1 MDVAYPIEPFDI
13 PCKIVCP
20 LLQCI
25 AMEEKKYNQKEIE
38 KLFEAGS
45 HLGHKKNRLH
55 PKARKYVYKM
65 VNGVAVIDL
74 TITAEQ
80 LHNAKAYLMEAA
92 KTGKT
97 LLVVGTKRVASQFV
111 QDYCKEKGIPHIT
124 TKWMPG
130 LLTNFETLSKNTKK
144 MVDYEKGKE
153 DGSWE
158 QFVKHERTKMQK
170 DLNRLKRLYGGIE
183 EMKRKPDI
191 LFIIDIKREK
201 NALKEAKQNGIPVI
215 AITDT
220 NTNPDTVD
228 FPVVANDDSPTSAHY
243 VIESILSAY
252 TVEKNEAAKETKPKE
267 EVESSKPKAETKTE
281 KKEEPKA
288 KKAPK
293 KVAVK
298 KEVKEEVK
306 K

>member
-1 MDVAYPIEPFDI
+1 
-13 PCKIVCP
+13 
-20 LLQCI
+20 
-25 AMEEKKYNQKEIE
+25 MEEKTNTKEIE
-38 KLFEAGS
+38 KLFEVGA

-74 TITAEQ
+74 TQTVVQ
-80 LHNAKAYLMEAA
+80 LHAAQQYLKEAA
-92 KTGKT
+92 KEGKT
-97 LLVVGTKRVASQFV
+97 LLVVGTKRVASQFI
-111 QDYCKEKGIPHIT
+111 QEMCKENDIPHIT

-144 MVDYEKGKE
+144 MLDYEAGKN

-183 EMKRKPDI
+183 GMKKRPDV

-228 FPVVANDDSPTSAHY
+228 YPVVANDDSPTSSHY
-243 VIESILSAY
+243 VVNAILSAY
-252 TVEKNEAAKETKPKE
+252 KVEAEEAKKAEKAPEKKVEKGAKEEKK
-267 EVESSKPKAETKTE
+267 E
-281 KKEEPKA
+281 KKEEE
-288 KKAPK
+288 KKPK
-293 KVAVK
+293 KTVKKAVK
-298 KEVKEEVK
+298 KEEKE
-306 K
+306 

>member
-1 MDVAYPIEPFDI
+1 
-13 PCKIVCP
+13 
-20 LLQCI
+20 
-25 AMEEKKYNQKEIE
+25 MEEKTNTKEIE
-38 KLFEAGS
+38 KLFEVGA

-74 TITAEQ
+74 TQTVVQ
-80 LHNAKAYLMEAA
+80 LHTAQQYLKQAA
-92 KTGKT
+92 KEGKK
-97 LLVVGTKRVASQFV
+97 LLVVGTKRVASQFI
-111 QDYCKEKGIPHIT
+111 QEMCKENDIPHIT

-144 MVDYEKGKE
+144 MLDYEAGRN
-153 DGSWE
+153 DGSWD

-183 EMKRKPDI
+183 GMKKRPDI

-228 FPVVANDDSPTSAHY
+228 YPVVANDDSPTSSHY
-243 VIESILSAY
+243 VVNAILSSYKVEAEDAKK
-252 TVEKNEAAKETKPKE
+252 TEKAPEKKTEPAEKKVEKVVKE
-267 EVESSKPKAETKTE
+267 E
-281 KKEEPKA
+281 KKEE
-288 KKAPK
+288 KKPK
-293 KVAVK
+293 KVAAAKKTVK
-298 KEVKEEVK
+298 KEEKE
-306 K
+306 

>member
-1 MDVAYPIEPFDI
+1 
-13 PCKIVCP
+13 
-20 LLQCI
+20 
-25 AMEEKKYNQKEIE
+25 MEEKKYNTKEIE
-38 KLFEAGS
+38 KLFAAGA

-74 TITAEQ
+74 TQTAEQ
-80 LHNAKAYLMEAA
+80 LHFAKEYLKEAA
-92 KTGKT
+92 KNGKK

-111 QDYCKEKGIPHIT
+111 QEYCKANGIPHIT

-144 MVDYEKGKE
+144 MIDYETGKA
-153 DGSWE
+153 DGSWD

-183 EMKRKPDI
+183 EMKKKPDV

-228 FPVVANDDSPTSAHY
+228 YPVVANDDSPTSAHY

-252 TVEKNEAAKETKPKE
+252 TVEKTEEAKATKPKE
-267 EVESSKPKAETKTE
+267 AAKKEVKVEAPKQEVAE
-281 KKEEPKA
+281 KKEEPKEEKKA
-288 KKAPK
+288 KKIVK
-293 KVAVK
+293 KTVK
-298 KEVKEEVK
+298 KETKE
-306 K
+306 

>member
-1 MDVAYPIEPFDI
+1 
-13 PCKIVCP
+13 
-20 LLQCI
+20 
-25 AMEEKKYNQKEIE
+25 MEENKYSMKEIE
-38 KLFEAGS
+38 KLFEAGA

-74 TITAEQ
+74 TITSEQ
-80 LHNAKAYLMEAA
+80 LHTAKEYLKESA
-92 KTGKT
+92 KNGKQ

-111 QDYCKEKGIPHIT
+111 QEYCKEKGIPHIT

-144 MVDYEKGKE
+144 MIDYEIGKA
-153 DGSWE
+153 DGSWD

-183 EMKRKPDI
+183 NMKKKPDI

-201 NALKEAKQNGIPVI
+201 NALKEAKQNGIPVV

-228 FPVVANDDSPTSAHY
+228 YPVVANDDSPTSAHY

-252 TVEKNEAAKETKPKE
+252 TIEKTEDVNTKKAKETVKKVDVKVE
-267 EVESSKPKAETKTE
+267 ETPKA
-281 KKEEPKA
+281 
-288 KKAPK
+288 
-293 KVAVK
+293 
-298 KEVKEEVK
+298 EEVK
-306 K
+306 KDEAKPKKSAKKIVAKKE

>member
-1 MDVAYPIEPFDI
+1 
-13 PCKIVCP
+13 
-20 LLQCI
+20 
-25 AMEEKKYNQKEIE
+25 MEEKTNMKEIE
-38 KLFEAGS
+38 KLFEVGA

-74 TITAEQ
+74 TQTVVQ
-80 LHNAKAYLMEAA
+80 LHIAQQYLKQAA
-92 KTGKT
+92 KEGKK
-97 LLVVGTKRVASQFV
+97 LLVVGTKRVASLFIQEM
-111 QDYCKEKGIPHIT
+111 CKENDIPHIT

-144 MVDYEKGKE
+144 MVDYEAGKN
-153 DGSWE
+153 DGSWD

-183 EMKRKPDI
+183 NLKKRPDI

-228 FPVVANDDSPTSAHY
+228 FPVVANDDSPTSSHY
-243 VIESILSAY
+243 VVNAILSSY
-252 TVEKNEAAKETKPKE
+252 KVEAEDAK
-267 EVESSKPKAETKTE
+267 KTE
-281 KKEEPKA
+281 KVEKA
-288 KKAPK
+288 PEKKVEAAEKKAPSAKATEAKEEKVEK
-293 KVAVK
+293 KVKKATTAKKTVK
-298 KEVKEEVK
+298 KEEKE
-306 K
+306 

>member
-1 MDVAYPIEPFDI
+1 
-13 PCKIVCP
+13 
-20 LLQCI
+20 
-25 AMEEKKYNQKEIE
+25 MEEKTNMKEIE
-38 KLFEAGS
+38 KLFEVGA

-74 TITAEQ
+74 TQTVVQ
-80 LHNAKAYLMEAA
+80 LHIAQQYLKQAA
-92 KTGKT
+92 KEGKK
-97 LLVVGTKRVASQFV
+97 LLVVGTKRVASQFI
-111 QDYCKEKGIPHIT
+111 QEMCKENDIPHIT

-144 MVDYEKGKE
+144 MVDYEAGKN
-153 DGSWE
+153 DGSWD

-183 EMKRKPDI
+183 NLKKRPDI

-228 FPVVANDDSPTSAHY
+228 FPVVANDDSPTSSHY
-243 VIESILSAY
+243 VVNAILSSY
-252 TVEKNEAAKETKPKE
+252 KVEAEDAK
-267 EVESSKPKAETKTE
+267 KAEKTE
-281 KKEEPKA
+281 KAPEKKVEAAEKKEMKAEKEEKKDEKVEKKPKKATVA
-288 KKAPK
+288 KK
-293 KVAVK
+293 AVK
-298 KEVKEEVK
+298 KEEKE
-306 K
+306 

>member
-1 MDVAYPIEPFDI
+1 
-13 PCKIVCP
+13 
-20 LLQCI
+20 
-25 AMEEKKYNQKEIE
+25 MEEKTNMKEIE
-38 KLFEAGS
+38 KLFEVGA

-74 TITAEQ
+74 TQTVVQ
-80 LHNAKAYLMEAA
+80 LHVAQQYLKQAA
-92 KTGKT
+92 KEGKK
-97 LLVVGTKRVASQFV
+97 LLVVGTKRVASQFI
-111 QDYCKEKGIPHIT
+111 QEMCKENDIPHIT

-144 MVDYEKGKE
+144 MVDYEAGKN
-153 DGSWE
+153 DGSWD

-183 EMKRKPDI
+183 NLKKRPDI

-228 FPVVANDDSPTSAHY
+228 YPVVANDDSPTSSHY
-243 VIESILSAY
+243 VVNAILSSYKVEAEDAKK
-252 TVEKNEAAKETKPKE
+252 TEKVEKAPEKKVEEKKAPSAKATEAKEE
-267 EVESSKPKAETKTE
+267 KTE
-281 KKEEPKA
+281 KKP
-288 KKAPK
+288 KKAPAAK
-293 KVAVK
+293 KAVK
-298 KEVKEEVK
+298 KEEKE
-306 K
+306 

>member
-1 MDVAYPIEPFDI
+1 
-13 PCKIVCP
+13 
-20 LLQCI
+20 
-25 AMEEKKYNQKEIE
+25 MEEKKYNTKEIE
-38 KLFEAGS
+38 KLFEAGA

-74 TITAEQ
+74 TQTAEQ

-92 KTGKT
+92 KKGKT

-111 QDYCKEKGIPHIT
+111 QDYCKEHAIPHIT

-144 MVDYEKGKE
+144 MIDYETGKG

-183 EMKRKPDI
+183 DMKKKPDL
-191 LFIIDIKREK
+191 LFIVDIKREK

-228 FPVVANDDSPTSAHY
+228 YPVVANDDSPTSAHY

-252 TVEKNEAAKETKPKE
+252 SVEKTEEAKATKPKE
-267 EVESSKPKAETKTE
+267 VA
-281 KKEEPKA
+281 KKET
-288 KKAPK
+288 APK
-293 KVAVK
+293 
-298 KEVKEEVK
+298 KEEVK
-306 K
+306 KEEEKKEEKIEKKPKKVTKKAVVKKE

>member
-1 MDVAYPIEPFDI
+1 
-13 PCKIVCP
+13 
-20 LLQCI
+20 
-25 AMEEKKYNQKEIE
+25 MEEKTNMKEIE
-38 KLFEAGS
+38 KLFEVGA

-74 TITAEQ
+74 TQTVVQ
-80 LHNAKAYLMEAA
+80 LHIAQQYLKQAA
-92 KTGKT
+92 KEGKK
-97 LLVVGTKRVASQFV
+97 LLVVGTKRVASQFI
-111 QDYCKEKGIPHIT
+111 QEMCKENDIPHIT

-144 MVDYEKGKE
+144 MVDYEAGKN
-153 DGSWE
+153 DGSWD

-183 EMKRKPDI
+183 NLKKRPDI

-228 FPVVANDDSPTSAHY
+228 FPVVANDDSPTSSHY
-243 VIESILSAY
+243 VVNAILSSY
-252 TVEKNEAAKETKPKE
+252 KVEAEDAK
-267 EVESSKPKAETKTE
+267 KAEKTEKAPEKKVDAAEKKEIKAEKEE
-281 KKEEPKA
+281 KKEEKVEKKPKKATTA
-288 KKAPK
+288 KKT
-293 KVAVK
+293 VK
-298 KEVKEEVK
+298 KEEKE
-306 K
+306 

>member
-1 MDVAYPIEPFDI
+1 
-13 PCKIVCP
+13 
-20 LLQCI
+20 
-25 AMEEKKYNQKEIE
+25 MEEKKYNQKEIE
-38 KLFEAGS
+38 KLFEAGA

-55 PKARKYVYKM
+55 PKAKKYVYKM

-74 TITAEQ
+74 TLTAEQ
-80 LHNAKAYLMEAA
+80 LHTTKAYLMEAA
-92 KTGKT
+92 KNGKN

-111 QDYCKEKGIPHIT
+111 QDYCKEHGIPHIT

-130 LLTNFETLSKNTKK
+130 LLTNFETLVKNTKK
-144 MVDYEKGKE
+144 MLDYEQQKA
-153 DGSWE
+153 DGTWE

-170 DLNRLKRLYGGIE
+170 DLNRLKRLYGGIA
-183 EMKRKPDI
+183 EMKRKPDV

-228 FPVVANDDSPTSAHY
+228 YPVVANDDSPTSAHY

-252 TVEKNEAAKETKPKE
+252 TVEKGEEAKATKPKE
-267 EVESSKPKAETKTE
+267 VQASSAKASHSAEATRDKSAAKEEVKKPKKTV
-281 KKEEPKA
+281 
-288 KKAPK
+288 KKA
-293 KVAVK
+293 AVK
-298 KEVKEEVK
+298 KEVKE
-306 K
+306 

>member
-1 MDVAYPIEPFDI
+1 M
-13 PCKIVCP
+13 CP

-25 AMEEKKYNQKEIE
+25 AMEEKKYNTKEIE
-38 KLFEAGS
+38 KLFEAGA

-74 TITAEQ
+74 TVTAEQ
-80 LHNAKAYLMEAA
+80 LHIAKEYLKDAA
-92 KTGKT
+92 KSGKK

-111 QDYCKEKGIPHIT
+111 QEYCKEKGIPHIT

-144 MVDYEKGKE
+144 MLDYEAGKM

-183 EMKRKPDI
+183 DLKKKPDV

-228 FPVVANDDSPTSAHY
+228 YPVVANDDSPTSAHY

-252 TVEKNEAAKETKPKE
+252 TVEKSEEAKATKPKE
-267 EVESSKPKAETKTE
+267 V
-281 KKEEPKA
+281 KKEE
-288 KKAPK
+288 
-293 KVAVK
+293 VAVK
-298 KEVKEEVK
+298 AEDEKKSEVKEEKKAKKTVK
-306 K
+306 KTVKKETKE